1 MMTKKRLL
9 IIGCGDVALR
19 VAALLAG
26 RCRVYGLIR
35 DAGRVAQLRR
45 RGIVPILGDLDR
57 RGSLLRLAGIGEWVL
72 HAAPPPASG
81 HTDPRTRRLIA
92 ALVRNTMLPQ
102 RLAYIS
108 TSGVYGDC
116 GGAVVDESRRLA
128 PRTERAWRRV
138 DTERRL
144 RAWSRTR
151 ATRLTLLRAPGI
163 YAADRLPLDRLR
175 AGTPALRAGDDPWT
189 NHIHAA
195 DLARIVIAALRLG
208 RGGRAYNACDDTRLK
223 MGEYFDLVADRFGLP
238 RPPRIARSAAAQRL
252 SAAALSF
259 TGESRRLV
267 NTRIKRELR
276 VRLRWPTVADT
287 LQAIAPD
294 GGANL

>member
-19 VAALLAG
+19 FAALRAG

-116 GGAVVDESRRLA
+116 GGGLGGETRRPPPPPPPA
-128 PRTERAWRRV
+128 GRRG
-138 DTERRL
+138 
-144 RAWSRTR
+144 RTR
-151 ATRLTLLRAPGI
+151 P
-163 YAADRLPLDRLR
+163 
-175 AGTPALRAGDDPWT
+175 
-189 NHIHAA
+189 
-195 DLARIVIAALRLG
+195 
-208 RGGRAYNACDDTRLK
+208 
-223 MGEYFDLVADRFGLP
+223 
-238 RPPRIARSAAAQRL
+238 
-252 SAAALSF
+252 
-259 TGESRRLV
+259 
-267 NTRIKRELR
+267 
-276 VRLRWPTVADT
+276 
-287 LQAIAPD
+287 
-294 GGANL
+294 